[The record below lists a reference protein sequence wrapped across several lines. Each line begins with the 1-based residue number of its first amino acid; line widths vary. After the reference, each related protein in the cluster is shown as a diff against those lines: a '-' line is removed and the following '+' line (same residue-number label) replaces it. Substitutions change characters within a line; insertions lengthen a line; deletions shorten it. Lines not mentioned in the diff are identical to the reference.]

1 MVKVILTGDWHLGAG
16 TCVEEEIRKIK
27 ERYWLGKPMILLG
40 DIADFGI
47 DRGMGFDNKYNPQKQ
62 IELAKDLLKDLDI
75 RAYVLGNH
83 CDRLN
88 QKVGLNFMKII
99 LGTEPQH
106 EIEIDGCSFYVSHG
120 KSAARN
126 PLTEFTKF
134 FEFVDADII
143 ALGHN
148 HRLFVVNMVRGGRR
162 VVLCRTGSFIGH
174 ATYAKE
180 NGYADTIKGWI
191 QVDTKSKVATCYA
204 LINGTVKKI

>member
-1 MVKVILTGDWHLGAG
+1 MSKVILFGDVHLGAG
-16 TCVEEEIRKIK
+16 TCDIEEVMKIK
-27 ERYWLGKPMILLG
+27 ERYWLGKPCISMG
-40 DIADFGI
+40 DICDFGI

-62 IELAKDLLKDLDI
+62 IELAKDLLKGLDI

-99 LGTEPQH
+99 LDTEPQH
-106 EIEIDGCSFYVSHG
+106 EISIDGCSFYVSHG

-134 FEFVDADII
+134 FEFVDADVI

-148 HRLFVVNMVRGGRR
+148 HRLLAVNIVRGGKR

-174 ATYAKE
+174 AKYAIE
-180 NGYADTIKGWI
+180 NGYADTIKGWVE
-191 QVDTKSKVATCYA
+191 VDTKSKVAMCYS
-204 LINGTVKKI
+204 LIKGKVMKI